1 MMINCLCIR
10 TKNAI
15 DHRRYLVNTLFKLNC
30 INILVVQIML
40 VEDDGIITRECDGWF
55 SKGENNRRFSDT
67 ETIAITP
74 WKVYRA
80 AKYFNNIC
88 ITTEVVR
95 MPLLVKKLSIIAPL
109 NPYSFK
115 KSNRA
120 QSLSVRRRNGQVGML
135 ENTEKGFKSLAPA
148 HNLQIFLVFPQHHVR
163 LITLVNR

>member
-10 TKNAI
+10 TKNTI

-40 VEDDGIITRECDGWF
+40 VEDDGMITCEYDGGF

-115 KSNRA
+115 KKA
-120 QSLSVRRRNGQVGML
+120 IERNLYRFAGVMAKLGCWRTL
-135 ENTEKGFKSLAPA
+135 KKVLNHWL
-148 HNLQIFLVFPQHHVR
+148 R
-163 LITLVNR
+163 LIIYKFFSCSPNITYV